1 LGKKIDMKIF
11 AKLIVFLLL
20 GLTTFPAESQ
30 AQPFQIKITLDGLK
44 DTNIYLAHYY
54 GSKILRIDSVQLDK
68 SGTGLFK
75 YKEERAKGIYVIYLN
90 KDKYFDFLLGGDQQ
104 FSIHTSFEPSA
115 KHIFKG
121 AVETEQFQQYQEFL
135 SVQRN
140 KQQKLQKEYEAHK
153 NNPDSTKI
161 ITADIETLNKEME
174 SYWEQKSVEFPGT
187 FLADFLRSMIYPR
200 PEPFNAPANCKN
212 PDSLKWVMNYNFM
225 KDHYWDNFNFAQPG
239 LIRSPLIDS
248 RLDNYFKNNI
258 LQIPD
263 SFLRPTIALIE
274 KAKVNEE
281 MYRYISLH
289 RLNDGIT
296 SEVMGMD
303 KMFVVIAEKYFLNSK
318 GEWLDT
324 AALAK
329 VKEKVRVT
337 KPNLIGNLAPELK
350 LPDSEGMYYSLRQ
363 MNSKYTILLFWEPNC
378 SHCKKTVP
386 QLYKD
391 LYLPLKDKGVDV
403 YAVVTQNKKDEWLK
417 AISEYKLFDWTNVW
431 DPSVTSN
438 FRYLYDVFST
448 PVIYILDPTKH
459 IIAKRLDVESAVK
472 FLNHLLEKK

>member
-1 LGKKIDMKIF
+1 MNIS
-11 AKLIVFLLL
+11 AKLVVFLFLIMIA
-20 GLTTFPAESQ
+20 FSSESQ
-30 AQPFQIKITLDGLK
+30 TPPFQIKVTLDGLK

-54 GSKILRIDSVQLDK
+54 GSKVLKIDSVRLDK
-68 SGTGLFK
+68 TGTGIFHN
-75 YKEERAKGIYVIYLN
+75 KEERSKGIYII
-90 KDKYFDFLLGGDQQ
+90 YFDKDNFFDFMIGADQQ
-104 FSIHTSFEPSA
+104 FSVHTSFEPQA
-115 KHIFKG
+115 RRVFEG
-121 AVETEQFQQYQEFL
+121 AIETETFQQYQEFL

-153 NNPDSTKI
+153 NNPDSLKML
-161 ITADIETLNKEME
+161 TAGINELNKDME
-174 SYWEQKSVEFPGT
+174 SYWGKKSAEYQGT

-200 PEPFNAPANCKN
+200 PAPFFVPADCKN

-239 LIRSPLIDS
+239 MIRTPLIDG
-248 RLDNYFKNNI
+248 RLDNYFKNSL

-263 SFLRPTIALIE
+263 SFLRPTFALIE
-274 KAKVNEE
+274 KSKANEE
-281 MYRYISLH
+281 MYHYISLH
-289 RLNDGIT
+289 RLNDALN

-303 KMFVVIAEKYFLNSK
+303 KLFVEIAERYFFNGK
-318 GEWLDT
+318 GSWLDT

-329 VKEKVRVT
+329 VKEKVRVI

-363 MNSKYTILLFWEPNC
+363 MNSEYTILLFWEPNC

-391 LYLPLKDKGVDV
+391 LYLPLKDKGIDI
-403 YAVVTQNKKDEWLK
+403 YAVCTQNNKEEWMK
-417 AISEYKLFDWTNVW
+417 AIADYKIYDWTNVW
-431 DPSVTSN
+431 DPAVNSN
-438 FRYLYDVFST
+438 FRSLYDVYST
-448 PVIYILDPTKH
+448 PVTYILDSKKH

-472 FLNHLLEKK
+472 FLNHLMEKK